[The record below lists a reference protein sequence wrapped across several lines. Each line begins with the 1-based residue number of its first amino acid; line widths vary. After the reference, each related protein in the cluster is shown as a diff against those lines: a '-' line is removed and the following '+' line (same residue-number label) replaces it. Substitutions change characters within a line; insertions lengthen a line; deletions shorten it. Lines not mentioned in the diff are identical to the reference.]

1 MEIITLVFS
10 GISSIAAVFSAIADF
25 KAKKEVQELKQAN
38 NNKISQQ
45 SEDNSGNMVGINFG
59 DINEQNER

>member
-10 GISSIAAVFSAIADF
+10 GISPIAAVFSAIAAF
-25 KAKKEVQELKQAN
+25 KTKKEVQELKQAN

-45 SEDNSGNMVGINFG
+45 VEDNNGNMVGINLG
-59 DINEQNER
+59 DINE

>member
-10 GISSIAAVFSAIADF
+10 GISSIAAVFSAIAAF
-25 KAKKEVQELKQAN
+25 KTKKEVQKLKQAN
-38 NNKISQQ
+38 NNKISLQ

-59 DINEQNER
+59 DINEQKNR

>member
-10 GISSIAAVFSAIADF
+10 GISSIAAVFSAIAAF
-25 KAKKEVQELKQAN
+25 KTKKEVQELKQAN

-45 SEDNSGNMVGINFG
+45 SEDNNGNIVGINFW
-59 DINEQNER
+59 DINEQNKR

>member
-10 GISSIAAVFSAIADF
+10 GISSIAAVFSAIAAF
-25 KAKKEVQELKQAN
+25 KTQKEVQELKQAN

-45 SEDNSGNMVGINFG
+45 SEENNGNMVGINFG
-59 DINEQNER
+59 DINEQNKR